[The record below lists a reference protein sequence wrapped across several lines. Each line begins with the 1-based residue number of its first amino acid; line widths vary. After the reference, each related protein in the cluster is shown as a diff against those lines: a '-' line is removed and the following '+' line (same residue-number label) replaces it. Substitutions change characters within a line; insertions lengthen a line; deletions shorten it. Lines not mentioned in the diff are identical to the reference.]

1 MRVEE
6 HAVTNGWQ
14 GDSGYAVECALGDTP
29 RGVKEHTHIAK
40 PFHIFVPKQRRPPPN
55 HKE

>member
-1 MRVEE
+1 MRTRK

-14 GDSGYAVECALGDTP
+14 GDSGYAVGCVRGDP
-29 RGVKEHTHIAK
+29 SRGDLERSHIAI
-40 PFHIFVPKQRRPPPN
+40 PLHIFAPKQRRPPPN

>member
-1 MRVEE
+1 MRTEE